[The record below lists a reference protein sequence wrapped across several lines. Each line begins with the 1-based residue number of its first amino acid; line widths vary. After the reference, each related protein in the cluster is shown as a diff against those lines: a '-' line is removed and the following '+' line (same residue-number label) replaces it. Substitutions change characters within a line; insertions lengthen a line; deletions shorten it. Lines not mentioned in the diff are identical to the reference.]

1 MQSYENISIRRFR
14 NMIWSRVYITF
25 PRRYKVALYDTSA
38 PNVKSI
44 CTLWSKLEFSLFSA
58 SSYDF
63 ELCEFKSQYFHQKII
78 SQIVERK
85 IFANCLGQEKK
96 TSKQTWIDDVS
107 INIIFLMAWCL

>member
-1 MQSYENISIRRFR
+1 MQSYENIFIRGFR
-14 NMIWSRVYITF
+14 NMIWSRVYITS

-78 SQIVERK
+78 SQIVEQK
-85 IFANCLGQEKK
+85 IFTNCLGQEKK
-96 TSKQTWIDDVS
+96 DFKT
-107 INIIFLMAWCL
+107 NLN